1 VISVDVVESESGL
14 LSPFAMEGVSL
25 MLIELDPARSVVS
38 SVFLLLLLDIGGSA
52 GIAITLWFWLLISYT
67 T

>member
-1 VISVDVVESESGL
+1 MISVDVVESESGL
-14 LSPFAMEGVSL
+14 SSPFAMEGVSL
-25 MLIELDPARSVVS
+25 MLIELDPGRSVVS

-52 GIAITLWFWLLISYT
+52 GIAITLWFWLLILYT

>member
-1 VISVDVVESESGL
+1 MISVDVVESESGL

-25 MLIELDPARSVVS
+25 MLIELDPGRSVVS

-52 GIAITLWFWLLISYT
+52 GIAIILWFWLLISYT

>member
-1 VISVDVVESESGL
+1 MISVDVVESESGL

-25 MLIELDPARSVVS
+25 MLTELDPGRSVVS

-52 GIAITLWFWLLISYT
+52 GIAVTFWFWSLVSYIT
-67 T
+67 